1 MNVLV
6 AVAVAEA
13 VNVPT
18 IVEVEVE
25 ALEFLV
31 VDAGVVLMVDLS
43 EIKYERSSSFLAKSF
58 LAKIFLAKILF
69 CFDLAFG
76 FLGDLDM
83 KQKKKKKKRKNQR
96 VKENGWLC
104 LGIEFFDF
112 FSLIFWRLFFYF
124 WPI

>member
-1 MNVLV
+1 MNVLVAV

-31 VDAGVVLMVDLS
+31 VAAGVVLS

-58 LAKIFLAKILF
+58 LAKRLF
-69 CFDLAFG
+69 CFDFG
-76 FLGDLDM
+76 MRFRRRLF
-83 KQKKKKKKRKNQR
+83 
-96 VKENGWLC
+96 C
-104 LGIEFFDF
+104 FDF
-112 FSLIFWRLFFYF
+112 SLRLPRCSCCCFGYEKETETEGEGKWMTLFRDLNF
-124 WPI
+124 